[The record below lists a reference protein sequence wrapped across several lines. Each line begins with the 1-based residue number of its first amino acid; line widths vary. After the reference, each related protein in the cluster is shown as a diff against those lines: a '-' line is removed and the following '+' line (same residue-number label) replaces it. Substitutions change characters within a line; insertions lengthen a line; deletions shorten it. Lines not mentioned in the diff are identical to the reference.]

1 VLVISRCTVIATFRA
16 PGYPPAN
23 LSGVYVSD
31 GNELLLIDTGT
42 VLTAAMKMAL
52 TSTENKRFRAQDRP
66 GPIFML
72 GGAPTAHDGLSECG
86 FLPKVRI
93 GPHSDNPCLSGVG
106 ILEYTSGMSLGEFL
120 LENFAGDLE
129 YHPRRAAL
137 YLGLGMTATC
147 FWVFSSLEKRFTPI
161 PLVFALGSLTLVV
174 KGVFLLRKSS
184 LDKISH

>member
-72 GGAPTAHDGLSECG
+72 GGAPTAHDVLSECG

-93 GPHSDNPCLSGVG
+93 GPHSDNPCLSGLGGGRCYCRLRWIHFFPVG
-106 ILEYTSGMSLGEFL
+106 TFCFNSSNQFSTTLICVGACACSLAL
-120 LENFAGDLE
+120 S
-129 YHPRRAAL
+129 RR
-137 YLGLGMTATC
+137 
-147 FWVFSSLEKRFTPI
+147 KRRPSEE
-161 PLVFALGSLTLVV
+161 AS
-174 KGVFLLRKSS
+174 
-184 LDKISH
+184 